1 MAEAEAEDLEEDM
14 AENKAEEPQDQ
25 EDLLGGAEVPLKTL
39 HPTVQDLLNPP
50 IAPPTKHL
58 TS

>member
-25 EDLLGGAEVPLKTL
+25 EDPLGGAEVPLKTL
-39 HPTVQDLLNPP
+39 HPTVQDLLTL
-50 IAPPTKHL
+50 IAPPTKHR